1 MIMLRLEFLEIN
13 EQSITTD
20 LVKAHFRTA
29 SVFKKYGIEYCCG
42 LPHSLKDV
50 CMTKGLDCN
59 LVLREVREA
68 ATIITLPASLRFEE
82 WKTDFLVDY
91 LINIHHHYLRES
103 LPYLKEHVNSFVA
116 GHKKKYPQLEDL
128 QRELNLLDRL
138 IIPHLDQEE
147 EIIFPYIRQIAHA
160 YESKEPYARLLVR
173 TLRKP
178 VEEMMQHEDHILDR
192 CLNRIRSLT
201 NNYTAPDAACMGHRL
216 TFSLLRELDN
226 DLVQHIYL
234 ENSVLFPRTVA
245 MEKEL
250 LERS

>member
-1 MIMLRLEFLEIN
+1 MIMLRLEFFEIN
-13 EQSITTD
+13 EQSITTEV
-20 LVKAHFRTA
+20 VKKYFRAA

-42 LPHSLKDV
+42 IPQPLKDI
-50 CMTKGLDCN
+50 CIAKGLDCN
-59 LVLREVREA
+59 LVLQEVREA
-68 ATIITLPASLRFEE
+68 ATIITLPSSLRFDE
-82 WKTDFLVDY
+82 WKIDFLVDY

-103 LPYLKEHVNSFVA
+103 LPYLKEQVNHFVG

-128 QRELNLLDRL
+128 QREFNLLERVV
-138 IIPHLDQEE
+138 IPHLDQEE
-147 EIIFPYIRQIAHA
+147 DIIFPYIRQIAHA

-192 CLNRIRSLT
+192 SLNRIRFLT
-201 NNYTAPDAACMGHRL
+201 NNYTPPDASCMGHRL

-226 DLVQHIYL
+226 DMVQHIYL
-234 ENSVLFPRTVA
+234 ENKMLFPRTVA